1 MSEGQEAYN
10 VGIFHHLEAAR
21 QLHKE
26 QLVAALAGT
35 KHVALK
41 HVAWSRIQDYRYSMT
56 PLSLVGS
63 LMQGGRFNIGND
75 IDPSQ
80 FPAFPAL
87 YVAED
92 YETAYA
98 EKFAMLPQ
106 RAPEF
111 AGHEL
116 ALRHPGS
123 FTHVRL
129 NIVVVNL
136 FDLTK
141 PRNLLPYVNIIKRF
155 TLTRELK
162 ELARQLGIPPP
173 WLIRTAKKLNG
184 DLLTPNWRFWPAQ
197 FEVPANS
204 QVFGRALNEA
214 GFAGVLY
221 PSVRGKG
228 RCAAIFP
235 QHFAGSASKIQLADD
250 PPPGVHHSV
259 LDEHTYRELAGLN

>member
-98 EKFAMLPQ
+98 EKAEGAGKATGNSSALAHPHSKEAEWRFANPKLAVLACTIRSARQ
-106 RAPEF
+106 F
-111 AGHEL
+111 AGFWSSTQRGRICGRTVSVSQRKRPL
-116 ALRHPGS
+116 CGDFPPTLR
-123 FTHVRL
+123 
-129 NIVVVNL
+129 
-136 FDLTK
+136 
-141 PRNLLPYVNIIKRF
+141 RF
-155 TLTRELK
+155 GV
-162 ELARQLGIPPP
+162 QNPI
-173 WLIRTAKKLNG
+173 
-184 DLLTPNWRFWPAQ
+184 
-197 FEVPANS
+197 
-204 QVFGRALNEA
+204 GR
-214 GFAGVLY
+214 
-221 PSVRGKG
+221 
-228 RCAAIFP
+228 
-235 QHFAGSASKIQLADD
+235 
-250 PPPGVHHSV
+250 
-259 LDEHTYRELAGLN
+259 